1 MEWQTFMGI
10 TFGLFL
16 ILCIPLLIYMPILL
30 ISYLKRAI
38 KSNQKITL
46 GILII
51 VLYIIIGFLMR

>member
-16 ILCIPLLIYMPILL
+16 ILCIPLLIYMLILL
-30 ISYLKRAI
+30 ISYLKRVI